1 MKLGMKENK
10 QTKLKRKK
18 TNCKTSKV
26 QAGRKT
32 NKARHKLQTV

>member
-26 QAGRKT
+26 GRKE
-32 NKARHKLQTV
+32 KQIKLDSNYKQ